1 MDHKDTVIVN
11 QIDITFEMSMCPRN
25 KSTCC
30 KIDTALDV
38 SHNRGYTEIFYM
50 VDPVYLGDVTTAGDT
65 RMKKLLVKRFEEKC
79 FPVVVEFR
87 GRNFQVRR

>member
-1 MDHKDTVIVN
+1 MVID
-11 QIDITFEMSMCPRN
+11 QIDITFKRSMCPRD

-50 VDPVYLGDVTTAGDT
+50 VDPVYLSDVATAGDT
-65 RMKKLLVKRFEEKC
+65 RMKKLLVKRFEEEC
-79 FPVVVEFR
+79 FPVVVEFGR
-87 GRNFQVRR
+87 GNFQVC